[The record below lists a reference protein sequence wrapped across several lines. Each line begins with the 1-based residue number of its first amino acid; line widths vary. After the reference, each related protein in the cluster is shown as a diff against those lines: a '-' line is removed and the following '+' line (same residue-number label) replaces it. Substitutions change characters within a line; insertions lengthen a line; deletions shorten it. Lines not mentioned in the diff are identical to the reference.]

1 MKLVR
6 ALCVLAAAEAFV
18 APTPLRKPYA
28 TLAATS
34 QQADAGKGE
43 KAAKLPTIVDG
54 SHPMFGKRLRVRGA
68 KMSRSGA
75 DRFSNLRCFAEPGD
89 PYASPLNY
97 LLAHGDEVTCLDFKD
112 FAGQTWVMHEVDER
126 LRGLTKDGAPPAAG
140 TYLAWSYMDFQGAR
154 WLVPE
159 GDDEDSW

>member
-1 MKLVR
+1 MRLVS

-18 APTPLRKPYA
+18 APTPRRNPYA

-43 KAAKLPTIVDG
+43 KAAKLPTIVDAG
-54 SHPMFGKRLRVRGA
+54 HPMFGKKLRVA
-68 KMSRSGA
+68 
-75 DRFSNLRCFAEPGD
+75 
-89 PYASPLNY
+89 
-97 LLAHGDEVTCLDFKD
+97 CLDFKD

-159 GDDEDSW
+159 GDDEDW

>member
-1 MKLVR
+1 MPCSSPNTRCPGSPGRPR
-6 ALCVLAAAEAFV
+6 A
-18 APTPLRKPYA
+18 PN
-28 TLAATS
+28 
-34 QQADAGKGE
+34 
-43 KAAKLPTIVDG
+43 
-54 SHPMFGKRLRVRGA
+54 
-68 KMSRSGA
+68 
-75 DRFSNLRCFAEPGD
+75 SNLRCFAEPGD

-159 GDDEDSW
+159 GDDEEF